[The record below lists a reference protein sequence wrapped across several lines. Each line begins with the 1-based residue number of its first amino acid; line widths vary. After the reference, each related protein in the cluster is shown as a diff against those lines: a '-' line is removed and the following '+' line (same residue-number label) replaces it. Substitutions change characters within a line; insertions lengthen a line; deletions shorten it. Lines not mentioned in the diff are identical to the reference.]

1 MHIAPPRP
9 ILPADQARRAR
20 MRLDAT
26 GWAMLSALSLLWGGS
41 FLFGAIA
48 VVEVPP
54 LTLAWARVAV
64 AAVALAATAALVGVR
79 LPRDGASWRRFAL
92 MGLLNNAIPFSLIFW
107 GQTRL
112 GAGIASILNA
122 TTPLFTVLVAHVAT
136 ADERLTPARLAG
148 VLAGLA
154 GVATMLAPALEGG
167 FAGPALA
174 DLACAAA
181 AFSYALAGV
190 YGRRFRDLPALVPAT
205 GQLAASAVLLA
216 PAAGIAAMTMPG
228 FPSATAA
235 SAVLALALA
244 STALAYLLYF
254 RILARAGA
262 TNLLLVTFLIPASA
276 ITLGIVLLGERL
288 ALRHWLG
295 LALIGLGLAA
305 IDGRPAVALRAARG
319 RAG

>member
-1 MHIAPPRP
+1 
-9 ILPADQARRAR
+9 

-26 GWAMLSALSLLWGGS
+26 GWAMLLALSLLWGGS

-64 AAVALAATAALVGVR
+64 AAVALAATAALAGVR

-122 TTPLFTVLVAHVAT
+122 TTPLFTGLVAHVAT

-154 GVATMLAPALEGG
+154 GVATMLGPALEGG

-174 DLACAAA
+174 YLACAAA

-216 PAAGIAAMTMPG
+216 PAAGIAAMTMPA

-235 SAVLALALA
+235 GAVLALALA

-295 LALIGLGLAA
+295 LALIGLGLAT
-305 IDGRPAVALRAARG
+305 IDGRLAAAIGTPGDGRAARPRG
-319 RAG
+319 AAITRQRRPRR